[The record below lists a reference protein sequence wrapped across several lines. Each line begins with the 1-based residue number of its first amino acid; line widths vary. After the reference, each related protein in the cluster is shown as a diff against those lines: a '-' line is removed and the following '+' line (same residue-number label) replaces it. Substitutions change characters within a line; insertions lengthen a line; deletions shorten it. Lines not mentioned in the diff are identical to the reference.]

1 MQKIAKQAMQAQDAG
16 WERLR
21 PQYGEGIGHRASIGL
36 LALSTDRAGVFDTE
50 EFLRTDGVAMF
61 STRIPM
67 APVAT
72 PETLAEMAAHLAD
85 ATRLLVPGS
94 RLDVVGFSCTS
105 GTVAIGIDRV
115 HQAIQTARA
124 GVQVTTPIEAGYEA
138 LHQLGARRITLVVP
152 YLVKTAELVRDFFK
166 QKGIEVLRR
175 ATFDLEGDPDM
186 NRLSPKTLMQAA
198 VVTDS
203 PESQAVF
210 ISCTGLRTAPIIS
223 ELEQRLRKPVVTS
236 NQAIAWH
243 SLRLAGIPDR
253 LEGRGLLFT
262 MESSASEFATAYDRS
277 TC

>member
-1 MQKIAKQAMQAQDAG
+1 MQKIAKRPIGTQEAE
-16 WERLR
+16 WERLQ

-36 LALSTDRAGVFDTE
+36 LALSTDRAGAFETE
-50 EFLRTDGVAMF
+50 EFLRIDGVAMF

-72 PETLAEMAAHLAD
+72 PETLAAMAGHLAD

-105 GTVAIGIDRV
+105 GTVAIGVDKVRE
-115 HQAIQTARA
+115 AIQSARP

-138 LHQLGARRITLVVP
+138 LCRLGARRITLVAP
-152 YLVKTAELVRDFFK
+152 YLVETAELVSNFFE
-166 QKGIEVLRR
+166 QKGIEILRR
-175 ATFDLEGDPDM
+175 ATFDLDGDPDM
-186 NRLSPKTLMQAA
+186 NRLSPETLMQTA
-198 VVTDS
+198 VITDL

-210 ISCTGLRTAPIIS
+210 ISCTGLRTAPIIG

-243 SLRLAGIPDR
+243 SLRLAGVADR
-253 LEGRGLLFT
+253 LDGRGRLFA
-262 MESSASEFATAYDRS
+262 MESDASGFMAT
-277 TC
+277 